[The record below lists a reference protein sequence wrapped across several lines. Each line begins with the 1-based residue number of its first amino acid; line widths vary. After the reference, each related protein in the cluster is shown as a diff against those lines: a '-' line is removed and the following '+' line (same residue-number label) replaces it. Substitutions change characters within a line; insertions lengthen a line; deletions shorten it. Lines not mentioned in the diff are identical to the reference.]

1 MSELKVPKF
10 KGKNLESHIGDSGMS
25 IVDPN
30 NKDAYIKS
38 DINILNIE
46 SREEVTNT
54 LANI

>member
-1 MSELKVPKF
+1 MKQPKF
-10 KGKNLESHIGDSGMS
+10 KGENLESHIGNNGMS

-30 NKDAYIKS
+30 NRDAYIKS

-46 SREEVTNT
+46 SREEITNT